1 MTGMYNFHIL
11 SVGKRSLIH
20 RYPLFK
26 CDGSAIKKGVKTFV
40 NEQ

>member
-1 MTGMYNFHIL
+1 MTGMYNFHIF
-11 SVGKRSLIH
+11 KRRKGSLIH

-26 CDGSAIKKGVKTFV
+26 CDGSIIKKGVKTFA